1 MKEQPEYFKYKNNKP
16 DSKSNWLLE
25 SIKQLE
31 AQLRAGEP
39 KGIPTQLLAELLDIE
54 GSSQK
59 EREHAQRKYKH
70 LTEKITEGQQSG
82 AAKTQENA
90 QDRWLEICKK
100 NKTLIFQIKPNGRQT
115 INSVLNASEMSGNSV
130 VQVKK

>member
-59 EREHAQRKYKH
+59 ER
-70 LTEKITEGQQSG
+70 
-82 AAKTQENA
+82 
-90 QDRWLEICKK
+90 
-100 NKTLIFQIKPNGRQT
+100 
-115 INSVLNASEMSGNSV
+115 
-130 VQVKK
+130 